1 MWLLQREEHQCSCW
15 LKLHC
20 KQILLYFKHI
30 LLYFLL
36 ASAVHLIQLP
46 MVLLGGQ
53 PRSWG
58 MDLGLCPM
66 CLDDLWV
73 SMQRISAKPFFF
85 FTVYSLTSSRVFI
98 MSSSLASNSG
108 APLTSQQC
116 LCPSFLSELT
126 LFLSSTSN
134 IFVV

>member
-85 FTVYSLTSSRVFI
+85 FHSIQSDIFKGFHHVLFFGFQQWCSFDFSTVSLSFILIRVD
-98 MSSSLASNSG
+98 
-108 APLTSQQC
+108 T
-116 LCPSFLSELT
+116 LS
-126 LFLSSTSN
+126 
-134 IFVV
+134 